1 MRFYWLLV
9 GVLAVWRATH
19 LLHAEDGPWDFC
31 RRLRQAAGSGFW
43 GRVLACF
50 DCLSLWIAAPFAAFL
65 GGDVAERL
73 LLWPALSAGAILLL
87 RGTERTLVTPP
98 AIYHEELEDVL
109 RTGTG
114 DPPRDEA

>member
-19 LLHAEDGPWDFC
+19 LLHAEDGPWDLC
-31 RRLRQAAGSGFW
+31 RRLRQAAGSGLW
-43 GRVLACF
+43 GRVLGCF
-50 DCLSLWIAAPFAAFL
+50 HCLSLWLSAPFAALL
-65 GGDVAERL
+65 GSDLAERL

-98 AIYHEELEDVL
+98 AVYHEERDDVL
-109 RTGTG
+109 RTGTD
-114 DPPRDEA
+114 DPRADGS